1 MSKIKIYELADKL
14 GVERK
19 ELLSKAQEFG
29 ISAKS
34 TSKTLSDAEVLKLEN
49 IYKKSDISEPV
60 LISHRA
66 NLPSF
71 LAYTLYQYTNMKQI
85 K

>member
-34 TSKTLSDAEVLKLEN
+34 TSKSLSDAEVLKLEN
-49 IYKKSDISEPV
+49 FYKKSDTPEVSCHPHIFQIQGCP
-60 LISHRA
+60 SH
-66 NLPSF
+66 NKIPLFGIP
-71 LAYTLYQYTNMKQI
+71 
-85 K
+85 